1 MKSLGDF
8 LLAKERNAI
17 IVAFLAALLPVFYIP
32 TGFFAVIIVAFVTL
46 QKGLKSGFWVIA
58 WVALPAIAML
68 ALRRVGLFDL
78 LFLRCVMVWFFAAL
92 LHRYRAWNVVLGAM
106 MLVGI
111 VAALIVHAVIPD
123 ATRWWE
129 AHLTTYLQNVIEASR
144 WRFDFTAADFAK
156 QLAPMATGLVA
167 FFVAATL
174 FFELL
179 IARFWQTL
187 TQQPKKMDVGFTRIR
202 AGLLFAVLP
211 CIIGLL
217 AYFKQSW
224 AIDVLPITLF
234 PLCVSGLSFLHFW
247 AYRKKLLNIVLVFI
261 YVGMIL
267 VPVLVVAIL
276 AGIAF
281 VDAVVHFRK
290 RVV

>member
-1 MKSLGDF
+1 MKSLGSF
-8 LLAKERNAI
+8 ILAKEKNAI
-17 IVAFLAALLPVFYIP
+17 IIAFLAALLPIFYIP
-32 TGFFAVIIVAFVTL
+32 TGFFAVIVVALVTL
-46 QKGLKSGFWVIA
+46 QRGFKSGFWVIS

-68 ALRRVGLFDL
+68 ALRRVGIFDL
-78 LFLRCVMVWFFAAL
+78 LFLRCVLVWVFAAL

-111 VAALIVHAVIPD
+111 VATLIVHALIPD
-123 ATRWWE
+123 ANGWWA
-129 AHLTTYLQNVIEASR
+129 AHLTTYLQNVIQESS
-144 WRFDFTAADFAK
+144 WRFNFTAADFAQ

-187 TQQPKKMDVGFTRIR
+187 IQKPKKMNAGFTRIR
-202 AGLLFAVLP
+202 SGLFFALLP
-211 CIIGLL
+211 CVFGVL
-217 AYFKQSW
+217 AYFKMSW
-224 AIDVLPITLF
+224 ALDVIPIALF

-247 AYRKKLLNIVLVFI
+247 AYTKKPLNIVLVFI

-276 AGIAF
+276 ALIAF
-281 VDAVVHFRK
+281 IDAVVHFRK